1 MIRLQCKNCLLKN
14 CVLNKIRN
22 YNFFVGDF
30 SLSVSLAQLQPK
42 INFWQ
47 LSTVEAIVCFSL
59 IEFLLKQQLFQ
70 LLYSSFYCSSKFAN
84 KMPLLCLLKIFL
96 GSWLSFLRICELY
109 RVTWY
114 PARIN
119 LKTSHFCTWSTY
131 SVWGYVHTQYNSFSL
146 YECVLALH

>member
-1 MIRLQCKNCLLKN
+1 MTLFLIIVRLQCKNCLLKN

-22 YNFFVGDF
+22 YDFWWFFPF
-30 SLSVSLAQLQPK
+30 SFTRPTAAK
-42 INFWQ
+42 NKFKQ

-70 LLYSSFYCSSKFAN
+70 LLCSSFYCSSKFAN
-84 KMPLLCLLKIFL
+84 KTPLLCFLKLFL
-96 GSWLSFLRICELY
+96 GSWLSFLQICELY

-131 SVWGYVHTQYNSFSL
+131 SVWSL
-146 YECVLALH
+146 RTHLV